1 MPRIAAASIEE
12 HVRQQ
17 TERITAAARS
27 LFAKKGFHATDLGDI
42 ARAVGLARN
51 SLYRYYANKDELLLA
66 CIQEDMQPYL
76 QRLQLLAAEYPDPM
90 DRVMA
95 WVGLQ
100 FDLATGP
107 AHATMELIAEV
118 RDSSKGLK
126 KNVAHLH
133 AAPNVVLEQA
143 LRELRRAQS
152 AADEAIALQTAM
164 IGGMVLAATAHAL
177 QLDCVAQESVR
188 CELESAVRAIVSTVS
203 AG

>member
-107 AHATMELIAEV
+107 AHATMELMADV
-118 RDSSKGLK
+118 RDSSVKLGK
-126 KNVAHLH
+126 DIRNLH
-133 AAPNVVLEQA
+133 QAPNELLAAALLELTGEDA
-143 LRELRRAQS
+143 NVSTL
-152 AADEAIALQTAM
+152 TAM
-164 IGGMVLAATAHAL
+164 ISGMVLAATSHAL
-177 QLDCVAQESVR
+177 ELPEPQRAAVLDELHTGVAR
-188 CELESAVRAIVSTVS
+188 ILAR
-203 AG
+203 